1 MTNLNKRY
9 VFTYYERQDGRRMPC
24 AAVTKLGNG
33 LACYENLIALVDE
46 VLPVNEAF
54 AKARE
59 KAAKLN

>member
-9 VFTYYERQDGRRMPC
+9 VFTFYEDGRRYPC